1 MSDLEGERVNLIYWD
16 ETTDLREMQ
25 ARINEM
31 AAKMAQLQ
39 QHYGYTWISNPETG
53 EWRLRLEVQ
62 E

>member
-25 ARINEM
+25 AKINEM
-31 AAKMAQLQ
+31 VAKMAQLQ
-39 QHYGYTWISNPETG
+39 QHYGYTWIGNPETG
-53 EWRLRLEVQ
+53 EWRLRREVQ